1 MSDFSANAAPW
12 EGAAADSERPEPV
25 AGDFA
30 SGEFAEGGNTPAEA
44 VLPEAG
50 SSPDAPIPPEKV
62 PLVNEIAVEFM
73 GFWNRLVSQTNWEKG
88 KVIFTWRTRLIE
100 AGLPRGIYSDE
111 AIAQR
116 IGGISSQHVGRLRRV
131 YEKFGRQ
138 DIFPRGERYKNLYW
152 SHFQAALDWD
162 DAFRWLDKASAEG
175 LSVAQMR
182 IARWEEYG
190 APADKK
196 PKDSDIV
203 ASEPDEDVN
212 PRNDSDAEQLDSHPI
227 ALSEDKEKNSEPAA
241 GDSKSAEDE
250 KPDAASLLQQKG
262 SDEPWNSPAGN
273 TTGILRAMDGF
284 PALPDDLAQ
293 PIKALKESILNHR
306 VSGWS
311 EVSQDDL
318 LVWIGALRGLILSQE

>member
-1 MSDFSANAAPW
+1 MSDISANAVPW
-12 EGAAADSERPEPV
+12 EGTPDDSGRPVPI
-25 AGDFA
+25 AGDLT
-30 SGEFAEGGNTPAEA
+30 SDEFADGGNTPSEIT
-44 VLPEAG
+44 LPKTETSA
-50 SSPDAPIPPEKV
+50 DAPIPPEKI
-62 PLVNEIAVEFM
+62 PLVNEIAVEFI

-88 KVIFTWRTRLIE
+88 KVIYTWRTRLIE

-131 YEKFGRQ
+131 YEKFGQQ
-138 DIFPRGERYKNLYW
+138 DIFPHGERYKNLYW

-162 DAFRWLDKASAEG
+162 DAARWLDKASAEG

-203 ASEPDEDVN
+203 VSEPDEDVN
-212 PRNDSDAEQLDSHPI
+212 PRNDSDAEQLDARPI
-227 ALSEDKEKNSEPAA
+227 ALSEEKEKKSESAAGESEPA
-241 GDSKSAEDE
+241 EDK
-250 KPDAASLLQQKG
+250 KPDATSLLQQKG
-262 SDEPWNSPAGN
+262 SDEPWSSPAN
-273 TTGILRAMDGF
+273 TTTEILRAMGGF

-293 PIKALKESILNHR
+293 PLTALKESILNHK

>member
-12 EGAAADSERPEPV
+12 EEVSDGSGLSGPV
-25 AGDFA
+25 AGDSA
-30 SGEFAEGGNTPAEA
+30 SGDFADGGNTPPEIA
-44 VLPEAG
+44 LPETE
-50 SSPDAPIPPEKV
+50 SSADAPIPPEKV
-62 PLVNEIAVEFM
+62 PLVNEIALEFI

-88 KVIFTWRTRLIE
+88 KVIYTWRTRLIE
-100 AGLPRGIYSDE
+100 AGLPRSIYSDE
-111 AIAQR
+111 AISQR

-138 DIFPRGERYKNLYW
+138 DIFPHGERYKNLYW

-212 PRNDSDAEQLDSHPI
+212 PGNDSDAGQLDAGPI
-227 ALSEDKEKNSEPAA
+227 TLSDEKEKKSEPAD
-241 GDSKSAEDE
+241 GRSESGEDG
-250 KPDAASLLQQKG
+250 KPDASALLQPKG
-262 SDEPWNSPAGN
+262 SDETWNSPSGTA
-273 TTGILRAMDGF
+273 TDILRAMGGF
-284 PALPDDLAQ
+284 PSLPDDLAQ
-293 PIKALKESILNHR
+293 PIGALKDRILDHKL
-306 VSGWS
+306 SGWA

-318 LVWIGALRGLILSQE
+318 LVWIGALRGLILSRE